1 MENKLTDTQL
11 FMIEQIKKAIA
22 QEEELL
28 AKAGDGDKPRHRIK
42 LKQLN
47 EQLEKASTPFE
58 RTEEEKELINK
69 MAEKIKENVEV
80 SAGKKIEG
88 DRADRPLTSKEE
100 FEHGMS
106 LFIEEVARRKEE
118 LEKTLVVYEGIY
130 EKLSALETIGD
141 EKIFNEE
148 LKSRKNI
155 IAQIKMSL
163 ELFEDRLAESEEVQK
178 WALDNYEN
186 ISKLNKYLN
195 NPLRLKDYEEYEA
208 ELRKKYME
216 D

>member
-28 AKAGDGDKPRHRIK
+28 KKAGDGEKPKHRIR
-42 LKQLN
+42 LAQLH

-58 RTEEEKELINK
+58 RTEEEKELI
-69 MAEKIKENVEV
+69 EKIANKVKENVEV

-88 DRADRPLTSKEE
+88 DRADKPLTSKEE

-130 EKLSALETIGD
+130 EKLAVMETIGD

-163 ELFEDRLAESEEVQK
+163 ELFNDRLAESEEVQK
-178 WALDNYEN
+178 WALDNYDN

-195 NPLRLKDYEEYEA
+195 NPLRLKDYEEYETT
-208 ELRKKYME
+208 LRKKYME
-216 D
+216 E